1 MKPQCI
7 EAVQNV
13 VGRKLNQVE
22 IQGIEERIARNM
34 RQLARE
40 SPDDWRAMSPA
51 DRLAAAGKSAA
62 EEFTAEQAKK
72 SQRVALQ
79 VLATSRA
86 FERMGQVR
94 EAGKPAASAV
104 VKVLE
109 EADVYAKGVQHENF
123 SALMDAMHAA
133 EPRFFG
139 WLENPVAVRDFVREV
154 FGEATGNEVATKGAK
169 AWQSTIEQMRQR
181 FNRSGG
187 DVRKLDYGYLP
198 QPHDAAKVREAGAD
212 AWVSEIAPLLDRS
225 RYLKVDGAAMNDAEL
240 AAFLRSAHETIATDG
255 LNKLEPG
262 QFAGSGMRA
271 NRGNEGRQ
279 IHFKDADS
287 YLAYMNQYGRG
298 RVFDAMQGHV
308 GRLARDIGLVEQFGP
323 NPEHLFRQL
332 NDTAIKADGGEKF
345 VGPLLIRA
353 KDAWSALSGYSAQT
367 VHQRLGDWAQGLR
380 NYQVAAKL
388 QGAML
393 SSFSDVPTL
402 FLTAHINRLP
412 LWETFTN
419 TIRAFGSKS
428 TDYANRAG
436 LVADS
441 VVSDMN
447 RWAEGNIGQGWS
459 ARLAN
464 MTMRLSLLQAWTDAL
479 RRGFSVTMMGSLGKL
494 SRVDWAALEASD
506 RGRLEAKGI
515 SAADWQVWQL
525 AQPEN
530 WRGSAMLTPEAIRAI
545 PDESLAGIGRPATLR
560 DQATAKLL
568 GFISDESEY
577 AVVAPDLMTRAAVT
591 RSTQKGTIEGEFLRS
606 LALFKSFPLAMIS
619 RHMRRAAEM
628 DSGMG
633 TAGYAASLMLGVT
646 MFGAL
651 SLQSKDMKDGKDPRD
666 MTDPKFWAAAFV
678 QGGGAGIY
686 GDLLYTGMGGQNRG
700 GVPNWAG
707 TLGGPIFGAGFDL
720 ANLTAGN
727 VGDMLKGRRTNAGA
741 ELLRFSRQN
750 LPFVNLW
757 YGKAALDHM
766 FFHEMQEHLSPGYL
780 GRMRD
785 MARDDWDQRFWWE
798 PGAGVDRMRAPDMA
812 AAVGGR

>member
-7 EAVQNV
+7 DAVNQA
-13 VGRKLNQVE
+13 VGRELNAAE
-22 IQGIEERIARNM
+22 LRGIEERIARQM
-34 RQLARE
+34 RQLARQRADE
-40 SPDDWRAMSPA
+40 WRAMSPA
-51 DRLAAAGKSAA
+51 DRLSAAGAAAA
-62 EEFTAEQAKK
+62 EELRAEATKK
-72 SQRVALQ
+72 AQRTALQ
-79 VLATSRA
+79 VIATSKA
-86 FERMGQVR
+86 IERMNLAR
-94 EAGKPAASAV
+94 EPGKPAASAV

-109 EADVYAKGVQHENF
+109 QAGIYAKGVQHENF
-123 SALMDAMHAA
+123 SALMDSLHAA

-139 WLENPVAVRDFVREV
+139 FLENPVAVRDFVREV
-154 FGEATGNEVATKGAK
+154 FGEATGSEVAAKGAK
-169 AWQSTIEQMRQR
+169 AWLSTVEQMRQR

-187 DVRKLDYGYLP
+187 DVRQLDYGYLP

-212 AWVSEIAPLLDRS
+212 AWMSEVMPLLDRS
-225 RYLKVDGAAMNDAEL
+225 RYLKTDGTAMNDAEL
-240 AAFLRSAHETIATDG
+240 SAFMRSAHETIATNG

-279 IHFKDADS
+279 IHFKDADA
-287 YLAYMNQYGRG
+287 YLAYMNRYGRG

-308 GRLARDIGLVEQFGP
+308 ATLARDIGLVEQLGP

-332 NDTAIKADGGEKF
+332 NDIAIKADGGEKF
-345 VGPLLIRA
+345 VGPLLVRSN
-353 KDAWSALSGYSAQT
+353 DVWNALSGYSTQT
-367 VHQRLGDWAQGLR
+367 VHQRLGDMAQGVR
-380 NYQVAAKL
+380 NYEVAAKL

-393 SSFSDVPTL
+393 SSLSDVPTL
-402 FLTAHINRLP
+402 FLTAHFNKLP
-412 LWETFTN
+412 IWETFAN
-419 TIRAFGSKS
+419 TIRAFGNES

-441 VVSDMN
+441 VISDIN
-447 RWAEGNIGQGWS
+447 RWAEGNIGQGWT
-459 ARLAN
+459 AKLAN

-494 SRVDWAALEASD
+494 AKIDWTALEASD
-506 RGRLEAKGI
+506 HGRLEAKGI
-515 SAADWQVWQL
+515 SETDWRVWQL
-525 AQPEN
+525 AKPED
-530 WRGSAMLTPEAIRAI
+530 WRGSSMLTPESIRAI
-545 PDESLAGIGRPATLR
+545 PDEALAAMGSPATLR

-591 RSTQKGTIEGEFLRS
+591 RSTQKGTVEGEFLRS

-619 RHMRRAAEM
+619 RHLRRAAEM

-633 TAGYAASLMLGVT
+633 AVGYAASLMLGVT

-666 MTDPKFWAAAFV
+666 MTSAKFWAAAFV

-686 GDLLYTGMGGQNRG
+686 GDILYTGMGGQNRG

-707 TLGGPIFGAGFDL
+707 TLGGPIFGTGFDL

-727 VGDMLKGRRTNAGA
+727 LGEMMKGRRTNAGA

-750 LPFVNLW
+750 MPFVNLW

-766 FFHEMQEHLSPGYL
+766 FFHEMQEYLSPGYL
-780 GRMRD
+780 SNIRS
-785 MARDDWDQRFWWE
+785 MARNDWGQRFWWE

-812 AAVGGR
+812 SAVGGR